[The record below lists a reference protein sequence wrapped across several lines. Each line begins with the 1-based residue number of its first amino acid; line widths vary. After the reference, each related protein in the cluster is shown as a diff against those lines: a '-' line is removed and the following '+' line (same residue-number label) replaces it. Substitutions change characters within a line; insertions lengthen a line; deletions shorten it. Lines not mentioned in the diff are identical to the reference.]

1 MQSQSHKVVIP
12 QKTLSYRDAPYMRV
26 YIAESVGFSSL
37 GFRLETTGDA
47 RHLLFSQYGCMT
59 LEGQRCLA
67 EMLEFQ
73 FGKERC
79 SQLLLLTKHHG
90 PEEDGFLVTRKD
102 IGHVFIFTFGVQSKP

>member
-1 MQSQSHKVVIP
+1 
-12 QKTLSYRDAPYMRV
+12 MRV

-37 GFRLETTGDA
+37 GFRLETTTGA
-47 RHLLFSQYGCMT
+47 RHILFGQYGCMT

-73 FGKERC
+73 FGKEKR
-79 SQLLLLTKHHG
+79 SQLLLLAKYYD

-102 IGHVFIFTFGVQSKP
+102 IGHVLIFTFSVQPKP